1 MQNDQTQEAQEL
13 DAALGE
19 TPQERQA
26 AATSQELA
34 KRYAPNQVPWL
45 NDQYTY
51 ADRVQELQL
60 MRNLLSFRLQTV
72 QAELSQVEECC
83 RTRNYPNIAFQSE
96 DKE

>member
-1 MQNDQTQEAQEL
+1 MQNDQAQEAQEL

-19 TPQERQA
+19 TPQEKQA
-26 AATSQELA
+26 SATSQELA

-51 ADRVQELQL
+51 ADRVNELQL
-60 MRNLLSFRLQTV
+60 MRNLLAFRLQTV
-72 QAELSQVEECC
+72 DAELAQVNECC

-96 DKE
+96 G

>member
-1 MQNDQTQEAQEL
+1 MQHDQSQEAQEL
-13 DAALGE
+13 GSALGE

-34 KRYAPNQVPWL
+34 KNYAPNQVPWL

-60 MRNLLSFRLQTV
+60 MRNLLSFRMQAV
-72 QAELSQVEECC
+72 QAELAQVEECC
-83 RTRNYPNIAFQSE
+83 RARNYPNIAFQSE
-96 DKE
+96 DKG

>member
-60 MRNLLSFRLQTV
+60 MRNLLSFRMQAV
-72 QAELSQVEECC
+72 QAELAQVEECC
-83 RTRNYPNIAFQSE
+83 RARNYPNIAFQSE